1 METLT
6 PMMKLNTVRLLL
18 SIIANLNWP
27 LLQPDVKNVFLN
39 EDLEEVYMD
48 APPSFKSFGSKVC

>member
-1 METLT
+1 
-6 PMMKLNTVRLLL
+6 MMKLNTVRLLL

-27 LLQPDVKNVFLN
+27 LLQPNVKNAFLN